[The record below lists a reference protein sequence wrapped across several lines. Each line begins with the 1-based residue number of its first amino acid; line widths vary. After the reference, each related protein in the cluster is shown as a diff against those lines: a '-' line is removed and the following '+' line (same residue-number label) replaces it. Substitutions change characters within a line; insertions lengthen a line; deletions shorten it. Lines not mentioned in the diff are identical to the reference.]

1 MTFVPDREELAW
13 AAGFFDGE
21 GCFSFSPA
29 GRYVCVSVGQTE
41 REPLDRFKRAVGFG
55 NVLGPYD
62 VNKRNGSLRKPQFF
76 YRANGYE
83 RVQAIAAL
91 LWFKLGSTKRAQAIH
106 ALAGE
111 FELRGSLTCHFGHP
125 KGRGKGCPTC
135 TSEYWRM
142 RRDGTLFEASIPYE
156 VTNFPSHVSA
166 ETETPTLAST
176 F

>member
-1 MTFVPDREELAW
+1 MTFNPNREELAW

-29 GRYVCVSVGQTE
+29 GRYVCVSIGQTE
-41 REPLDRFKRAVGFG
+41 REPLDRFQRAVQLG

-62 VNKRNGSLRKPQFF
+62 MRKNDRWVRKPQYF

-91 LWFKLGSTKRAQAIH
+91 LWFKLGLVKREQAIH

-111 FELRGSLTCHFGHP
+111 FELRGSLTCHLGHP

-135 TSEYWRM
+135 TAEYWRI
-142 RRDGTLFEASIPYE
+142 RRDGTLFEDAIPYE
-156 VTNFPSHVSA
+156 VSIFPLHVSA
-166 ETETPTLAST
+166 ETETPTVAST